1 MTKSTLRNTGRN
13 EVSRIIDDFIAN
25 VVKIDTP
32 NELEKSAANIL
43 QALKKKPKDGII
55 VSRSLHFGIY
65 RTGYMQNGIKL
76 FHFRKGEYIRGI
88 ITPQNGVVM
97 VYPCGTIRWI
107 YDSWYDDFNYTVEVT
122 QGRMSSGKLP
132 EANWM
137 NLPRPKNL

>member
-1 MTKSTLRNTGRN
+1 MTKSTSRNTGRN
-13 EVSRIIDDFIAN
+13 EVSRIIDDFIAK

-32 NELEKSAANIL
+32 NELEQSAANL
-43 QALKKKPKDGII
+43 LKAMRKKPKDGII

-97 VYPCGTIRWI
+97 IYPETKGEGNIIRWI
-107 YDSWYDDFNYTVEVT
+107 YDSWYDDFNYTIEPNELK
-122 QGRMSSGKLP
+122 SI
-132 EANWM
+132 
-137 NLPRPKNL
+137 